1 MARLL
6 HRGCRRIE
14 DQWTCLADVRA
25 GCNIMHA
32 HTQYRV
38 LNGECLFSAGDSVVG
53 LRLLTRQ
60 SDTSYLTRVLAGT
73 PPPRMAEPP
82 LHPSFMYRRTGHL
95 MMINLEARDATGPRQ
110 STHLVVHKDSLACG
124 ISPDTA
130 SYVQGCITP
139 SFAIVNHVRRNKV
152 VLYGSGRPT
161 ASALQIHPSPIDL
174 CQQPQHTTV
183 L

>member
-110 STHLVVHKDSLACG
+110 STHLVVHKRQPRVWYQSRHSILCARIHHPLVCNRE
-124 ISPDTA
+124 S
-130 SYVQGCITP
+130 CP
-139 SFAIVNHVRRNKV
+139 S
-152 VLYGSGRPT
+152 
-161 ASALQIHPSPIDL
+161 
-174 CQQPQHTTV
+174 
-183 L
+183 